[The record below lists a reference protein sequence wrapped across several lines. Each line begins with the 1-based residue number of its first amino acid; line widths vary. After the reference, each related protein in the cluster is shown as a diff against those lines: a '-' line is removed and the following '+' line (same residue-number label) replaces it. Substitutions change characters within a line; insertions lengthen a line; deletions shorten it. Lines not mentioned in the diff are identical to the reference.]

1 MINWNYEYRIYP
13 NPEQQEKMLL
23 WLDVCKGVFN
33 YALAERKD
41 WIKSRKSPVNSCS
54 LHSEY
59 IIPADKPYPDYYKQ
73 KKALTA
79 AKKEYPELKEVQ
91 SQVLQ
96 EVIGQVDTAF
106 KFFKQRGFG
115 FPRFK
120 KRLRSFLFPQFKD
133 NPIQND
139 EIKLPKIGKV
149 AINQHRPIPEGFVV
163 KQVRVVNQA
172 SGWYVI
178 CTIQGEG
185 EIPKPVADFTKT
197 SMGMDLG
204 FDQIVATSRG
214 ETIDRPRFLLE
225 LQSKLTWLQRRLKN
239 KQKGSSNWKK
249 ANHAVA
255 RLHEH
260 ITRKRKDDHYKL
272 AHRLC
277 NQTEMLFV
285 EDINFK
291 AWGKGMLKKHS
302 LDFGFGGFV
311 DILEQVCKKRQV
323 YFERV
328 NKDFTSQTCPN
339 CGAITGKKKLSQRVH
354 SCPECGL
361 TTNRDVAA
369 AMVVEQKGLN
379 VALGQRV
386 VLPTE
391 EGSLKRGIPGN
402 SDASLPRRIRKA
414 QS

>member
-13 NPEQQEKMLL
+13 NTEQQEKMLL
-23 WLDVCKGVFN
+23 WLDICKGVFN
-33 YALAERKD
+33 YALGERKA

-59 IIPADKPYPDYYKQ
+59 IIPADEPYPDYYKQ

-79 AKKEYPELKEVQ
+79 AKKQYPKLKEVH

-106 KFFKQRGFG
+106 KFFHQRGFG

-120 KRLRSFLFPQFKD
+120 KKLKSFVFPQFKE
-133 NPIQND
+133 NPIQSN

-149 AINQHRPIPEGFVV
+149 TINQHRPLPDGFVV
-163 KQVRVVNQA
+163 KQVRVVNKA
-172 SGWYVI
+172 SGWYLI

-185 EIPKPVADFTKT
+185 EIPESVADITKT
-197 SMGMDLG
+197 SMGIDLG
-204 FDQIVATSRG
+204 FDKVVATSRG
-214 ETIDRPRFLLE
+214 EVIDRPRFLLE

-239 KQKGSSNWKK
+239 KQKGSNNWKK

-260 ITRKRKDDHYKL
+260 ITRKRKDYHYKL
-272 AHRLC
+272 AHHLC
-277 NQTEMLFV
+277 NQTEMVFV

-291 AWGKGMLKKHS
+291 AWSREMLKKHS
-302 LDFGFGGFV
+302 LDFGFGRFV
-311 DILEQVCKKRQV
+311 ARLEQVCKKRQV
-323 YFERV
+323 YFKKV

-339 CGAITGKKKLSQRVH
+339 CEAITGKKKLSQRVH
-354 SCPECGL
+354 SCPECGF

-369 AMVVEQKGLN
+369 AMVVEQKGLS

-391 EGSLKRGIPGN
+391 DGSLKRGAIGN
-402 SDASLPRRIRKA
+402 DSASLPRRSRKA
-414 QS
+414 

>member
-1 MINWNYEYRIYP
+1 
-13 NPEQQEKMLL
+13 
-23 WLDVCKGVFN
+23 
-33 YALAERKD
+33 
-41 WIKSRKSPVNSCS
+41 
-54 LHSEY
+54 
-59 IIPADKPYPDYYKQ
+59 
-73 KKALTA
+73 
-79 AKKEYPELKEVQ
+79 
-91 SQVLQ
+91 
-96 EVIGQVDTAF
+96 
-106 KFFKQRGFG
+106 
-115 FPRFK
+115 
-120 KRLRSFLFPQFKD
+120 
-133 NPIQND
+133 
-139 EIKLPKIGKV
+139 
-149 AINQHRPIPEGFVV
+149 
-163 KQVRVVNQA
+163 
-172 SGWYVI
+172 
-178 CTIQGEG
+178 
-185 EIPKPVADFTKT
+185 
-197 SMGMDLG
+197 
-204 FDQIVATSRG
+204 
-214 ETIDRPRFLLE
+214 
-225 LQSKLTWLQRRLKN
+225 
-239 KQKGSSNWKK
+239 
-249 ANHAVA
+249 
-255 RLHEH
+255 
-260 ITRKRKDDHYKL
+260 
-272 AHRLC
+272 
-277 NQTEMLFV
+277 MLFV